1 MVSLGHA
8 LVRLTLWV
16 LWPVA
21 LLALAAGGGPKMKAR
36 PARGADALRIEGVAW
51 IFTLLGVAAFHMGKE
66 FDNEIA
72 LVAGASNVLAGM
84 VLNAWAVLCAAAG
97 GLRREP
103 VRRLNITLVA
113 SLVLAVVQ
121 GAAYAVA
128 FYEGRQEASLVGT
141 GTVVK
146 LISVAVIIGLFH
158 AIWQAVARPLT
169 ERERARLFVD
179 LLETCVA
186 NGQDPAQAIARLSEM
201 GDATFGADIQKVAE
215 KIGDGER
222 LVEALR
228 RTDDFLPRELT
239 EMLAV
244 AEETGD
250 LAAVLPACR
259 KVTGEHVSRTRS
271 AFSYVLMVA
280 PIFNGLV
287 GGVLFFLM
295 VFILKKFERMTA
307 QIGMLGNLPLSLMR
321 QPFYK
326 WALSAA
332 IFLPVVLVLVLSSRS
347 SLVRRLRLRWLVDRI
362 AYRTPWRRMRMQ
374 RDLSAMLAV
383 LLDAGVPEA
392 RALEMAAA
400 STANR
405 VFVRRA
411 SSARAALAE
420 GEPLVKAVMRLD
432 DSGELEWRLASA
444 AGGSTGFSAALDG
457 WHESLDAK
465 AFRAEQA
472 FTHVVTTLIVTVN
485 GAVVAV
491 VAFGVFGFLN
501 DMIVHMMRRF

>member
-1 MVSLGHA
+1 MLTLGHA

-21 LLALAAGGGPKMKAR
+21 LLALAVGGGPKAKAR
-36 PARGADALRIEGVAW
+36 PARGVDALRIEGVAW
-51 IFTLLGVAAFHMGKE
+51 IFTLLGVAVFCMGKE
-66 FDNEIA
+66 FDNETA

-121 GAAYAVA
+121 GTAYAVA
-128 FYEGRQEASLVGT
+128 FYEGRHEASLVGT

-158 AIWQAVARPLT
+158 AIWQAVARPLR

-186 NGQDPAQAIARLSEM
+186 NGQNPEEAVARLSET
-201 GDATFGADIQKVAE
+201 GDATFGADIQKVVE
-215 KIGDGER
+215 RLSEGER

-228 RTDDFLPRELT
+228 RTDDFLPRELI

-244 AEETGD
+244 ADETGD
-250 LAAVLPACR
+250 LATVLPACR
-259 KVTGEHVSRTRS
+259 KVAGEHVSRTRS

-280 PIFNGLV
+280 PVFNGLV

-295 VFILKKFERMTA
+295 VFILEKFERMTA
-307 QIGMLGNLPLSLMR
+307 QMGMLPNLLLSLMR
-321 QPFYK
+321 QPFYR
-326 WALSAA
+326 WTLVAA
-332 IFLPVVLVLVLSSRS
+332 ILLPAALVVVLSSRS
-347 SLVRRLRLRWLVDRI
+347 SLVRVLRLRWLVDRI
-362 AYRTPWRRMRMQ
+362 AFRTPWRRMRMQ

-392 RALEMAAA
+392 RALELAAA

-411 SSARAALAE
+411 GAARAALAE
-420 GEPLVKAVMRLD
+420 GESLVKAVMRLD
-432 DSGELEWRLASA
+432 DSGELQWRLASA
-444 AGGSTGFSAALDG
+444 ARGTSGFSAALGG

-501 DMIVHMMRRF
+501 DALVHTIPRF